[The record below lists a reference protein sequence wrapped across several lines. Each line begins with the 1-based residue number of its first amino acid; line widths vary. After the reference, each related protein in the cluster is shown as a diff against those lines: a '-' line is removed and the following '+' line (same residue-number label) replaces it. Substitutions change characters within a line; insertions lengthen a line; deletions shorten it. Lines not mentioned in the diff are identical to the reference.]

1 MAEMIDIAG
10 FRINWGEWNQLNQQ
24 LKADLLFML
33 QFCGGK
39 MTNSNMKSSVVARP
53 MHKYL
58 CPLLRRALTT
68 GTGVHLSPN
77 KELWLDK

>member
-53 MHKYL
+53 DAQISVSTAEKGIDDRYWG
-58 CPLLRRALTT
+58 P
-68 GTGVHLSPN
+68 P
-77 KELWLDK
+77 